1 MVLKGKDKDEKPF
14 SNEKDVEILHEL
26 VAEVLSEV
34 QLIMNLWD
42 NQDIR
47 GAVIMLHKLQATM
60 NDFTKQLPEIE
71 SEKQLEL
78 IKRAYDKVG
87 YVYEE
92 KK

>member
-1 MVLKGKDKDEKPF
+1 MVLKDKDVEEKPF
-14 SNEKDVEILHEL
+14 RNEKDVEILQEL

-34 QLIMNLWD
+34 QLTMNLWD

-47 GAVIMLHKLQATM
+47 GAAIMLYKLQATM

-92 KK
+92 EK

>member
-1 MVLKGKDKDEKPF
+1 MVLKDKDVEEKPF
-14 SNEKDVEILHEL
+14 SNEKDVEILQEL

-34 QLIMNLWD
+34 QLTMNLWD

-47 GAVIMLHKLQATM
+47 GAAIMLYKLQATM

-92 KK
+92 EK